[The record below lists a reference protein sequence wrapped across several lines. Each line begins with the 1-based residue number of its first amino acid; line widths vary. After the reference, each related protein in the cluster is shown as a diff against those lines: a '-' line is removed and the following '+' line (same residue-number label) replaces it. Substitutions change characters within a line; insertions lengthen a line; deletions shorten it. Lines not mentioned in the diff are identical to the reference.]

1 MKAAELHAHMQKVGT
16 WVDWSRANDKFLVG
30 DPETEVHGIAVG
42 WMPTAGALD
51 EARRR
56 GANVF
61 VTHEPLYVSD
71 PDPAK
76 SVGPDHPWVRKKAWL
91 DKTGMVV
98 YRCHDVWDD
107 FPEIGIHGAWA
118 QWLGFAGKPLAMQKW
133 YEVHP
138 TEETTL
144 GGLARRILKKVR
156 PLGQDVVHLV
166 GDPETKVSRIALGTG
181 AITNYAVM
189 RGMGADCLLLTD
201 DGTRLWESAQWSF
214 ESGIPL
220 LLVNHATA
228 EEPGMM
234 TLVEYLAEQFPEVL
248 VHHIPVGCLYRTV
261 GGGTA

>member
-1 MKAAELHAHMQKVGT
+1 MKASELHAHMQKVGT
-16 WVDWSRANDKFLVG
+16 WVDWSRANDKFLAG
-30 DPETEVHGIAVG
+30 DPEAEVRGVAVG
-42 WMPTAGALD
+42 WMPTIGALS
-51 EARRR
+51 EARRL

-76 SVGPDHPWVRKKAWL
+76 PIRPDHPWVRKKAWL
-91 DKTGMVV
+91 AQTQMIV

-118 QWLGFAGKPLAMQKW
+118 RWLGFADKPLTEQKW
-133 YEVHP
+133 YEVHR
-138 TEETTL
+138 TDETTL
-144 GGLARRILKKVR
+144 EDLARRILKKVK
-156 PLGQDVVHLV
+156 PIGQEVVHMV
-166 GDPETKVSRIALGTG
+166 GWPEAKVSRIALGTG

-189 RGMGADCLLLTD
+189 REMGADVLLLTD

-214 ESGIPL
+214 ETGIPL

-228 EEPGMM
+228 EEPGMI
-234 TLVEYLAEQFPEVL
+234 TLADYIAKQFPGVP

-261 GGGTA
+261 GGATT

>member
-1 MKAAELHAHMQKVGT
+1 MKAAEIHTHMQRVGT
-16 WVDWSRANDKFLVG
+16 WVDWARANDKFLAG
-30 DPETEVHGIAVG
+30 DPEAEVRGIGVG
-42 WMPTAGALD
+42 WMPTLGTLE

-61 VTHEPLYVSD
+61 VTHEPLYLSD

-76 SVGPDHPWVRKKAWL
+76 FIGPDHPWVKKKAWL
-91 DKTGMVV
+91 AETRMVV

-118 QWLGFAGKPLAMQKW
+118 RWLGFKGKPLAARKW
-133 YEVHP
+133 YETHP
-138 TEETTL
+138 AGAATL
-144 GGLARRILKKVR
+144 GELARRILEKVK
-156 PLGQDVVHLV
+156 PLGQEVVHRV
-166 GDPETKVSRIALGTG
+166 GRPETKVSRIALGTG
-181 AITNYAVM
+181 AITNYSVM
-189 RGMGADCLLLTD
+189 REMGANVLLLTD
-201 DGTRLWESAQWSF
+201 DGTRLWESAQWSL

-234 TLVEYLAEQFPEVL
+234 TLAEYIGKQFSGVP

-261 GGGTA
+261 

>member
-1 MKAAELHAHMQKVGT
+1 
-16 WVDWSRANDKFLVG
+16 
-30 DPETEVHGIAVG
+30 
-42 WMPTAGALD
+42 
-51 EARRR
+51 
-56 GANVF
+56 
-61 VTHEPLYVSD
+61 
-71 PDPAK
+71 
-76 SVGPDHPWVRKKAWL
+76 
-91 DKTGMVV
+91 
-98 YRCHDVWDD
+98 
-107 FPEIGIHGAWA
+107 
-118 QWLGFAGKPLAMQKW
+118 
-133 YEVHP
+133 
-138 TEETTL
+138 
-144 GGLARRILKKVR
+144 
-156 PLGQDVVHLV
+156 VHLV

-189 RGMGADCLLLTD
+189 RGMGADVLLLTD